1 MRLALCLAGA
11 ATFVGILA
19 YVLHRYVRH
28 REFIAQEQGV
38 AVGKAFGR
46 LSDEELFA
54 IIYGCPIP
62 EPSTAVRRR
71 WWRR

>member
-54 IIYGCPIP
+54 IIHGFPMP
-62 EPSTAVRRR
+62 VPAPQKRRR